1 MHVARPIGAACARTK
16 AAVSMHIV
24 SRSLIP
30 LLNHTVA
37 GPHPQDDLET
47 LAFVL
52 IFLSQ
57 GELPWMSRSC
67 SETVP
72 LARIQTAKERLTSSA
87 LDGIVPPEFAA
98 ILDSARLQPP
108 APATDIQPILTK
120 LRVQMDRLAA
130 SLGEVDTAPLDWTT
144 KPMSDELGQ
153 LRFHADETGTEA
165 GSCTSSWQS
174 WKDARKVY
182 ENSYGGLDMDAWAIT
197 YERSP
202 SLTFPPDEAALLD
215 AQLADIAE
223 VTQLFPW

>member
-1 MHVARPIGAACARTK
+1 
-16 AAVSMHIV
+16 
-24 SRSLIP
+24 
-30 LLNHTVA
+30 
-37 GPHPQDDLET
+37 
-47 LAFVL
+47 
-52 IFLSQ
+52 
-57 GELPWMSRSC
+57 
-67 SETVP
+67 
-72 LARIQTAKERLTSSA
+72 
-87 LDGIVPPEFAA
+87 
-98 ILDSARLQPP
+98 
-108 APATDIQPILTK
+108 
-120 LRVQMDRLAA
+120 MDRLAT
-130 SLGEVDTAPLDWTT
+130 SLGEVDTEPLDWTT

-153 LRFHADETGTEA
+153 LRFHVDETGTEV